1 MNIFSILFF
10 IVIIIF
16 LGLAVS
22 WAQKRNFGQ
31 LVRGSLKMSLLLI
44 KLPPEVVKPDEKKP
58 LKERIAV
65 AEQFLTTLTSLKKPA
80 VLEIAL
86 PHIGEEIYFYLAA
99 PKDSVSFVQKQ
110 IQGFYPNASV
120 NLSEDYNIFN
130 PTGETALAFLKLKE
144 PWLVPIRTYQELEA
158 DPIAPILNAF
168 SKLEKEGEGLVFQI
182 VLQPAPKG
190 TKKTVEEAIKKL
202 RQGSS
207 LKEALGGQAWKA
219 FGQALGSVLSP
230 QTQTIKEGPKTI
242 DEGAIKILESKI
254 TKNLFLVNL
263 RFLASANTKA
273 RAEEI
278 IGNVLGSFQQF
289 ATPTK
294 NDFAAIR
301 PTQQQRFIF
310 NYSFR
315 TFNPKESII
324 LNAEEIAS
332 FWHFPTLVE
341 SAPYARWVKSK
352 EAPAPVELPE
362 EGLILGKSVFR
373 GEEKTVRIIP
383 DDRRRH
389 IYIIG
394 QTGTG
399 KSYAMANMIIQD
411 IQNGAGVGVIDPHGD
426 LVEQILSYIPQERA
440 EDVIVFDPSD
450 LERPLGLN
458 MLEYDF
464 SRPEQKT
471 FITNEF
477 INIFDKLYDLKL
489 TGGPMFEYY
498 LRNAMGL
505 LMADTSEA
513 ATLLD
518 IPRIFTN
525 EEFRNKKLA
534 KCSDPTIIEF
544 WEKEALRV
552 TSGDISLSNI
562 TPYITSK
569 FNTFISNDYMRPIIA
584 QKNSAFNFREAMDN
598 RKILLVNLSKGR
610 IGELNSS
617 LLGLI
622 LVGRLLMAALSRVDM
637 PESERQDFYL
647 YIDEFQSFTTAS
659 IATILAEAR
668 KYRLNLV
675 IAHQFIAQLEDNI
688 RDAVFGNIGTMLCF
702 RVGAKDAEFLVKYFE
717 PVFDQS
723 DLINID
729 NFSALLKL
737 LIKNYTSRPFN
748 IKIPEREPGNKELA
762 SFIRDLSR
770 SKYGGSRQEIE
781 AAIRQR
787 LTSG

>member
-1 MNIFSILFF
+1 MNLFSFATFLL
-10 IVIIIF
+10 IIF
-16 LGLAVS
+16 LLGIVVY
-22 WAQKRNFGQ
+22 WAKKRNFGE
-31 LVRGSLKMSLLLI
+31 LVRGSLKMSLLLV
-44 KLPPEVVKPDEKKP
+44 KLPPEVVKPDEKKS

-65 AEQFLTTLTSLKKPA
+65 AEQFLAILTSLKKPT

-86 PHIGEEIYFYLAA
+86 PHIGEEICFYLAV

-110 IQGFYPNASV
+110 IQGFYPSAFID
-120 NLSEDYNIFN
+120 LTEDYNIFN
-130 PTGETALAFLKLKE
+130 PTGETALALLKLKE

-168 SKLEKEGEGLVFQI
+168 SKLEKEGEGLAFQI
-182 VLQPAPKG
+182 VLKSAPKG

-207 LKEALGGQAWKA
+207 LKEALGGGNLKA
-219 FGQALGSVLSP
+219 IGQALGGALGP
-230 QTQTIKEGPKTI
+230 QTEPAKEKPKTI
-242 DEGAIKILESKI
+242 DDGAIKILESKI
-254 TKNLFLVNL
+254 NKNLFSVNL
-263 RFLASANTKA
+263 RFLASAATKT

-278 IGNVLGSFQQF
+278 VGDVLGSFHQF
-289 ATPTK
+289 GSPVK
-294 NDFAAIR
+294 NDFAAFR
-301 PTQQQRFIF
+301 PSRPQHFIF

-324 LNAEEIAS
+324 LNTEEIAS

-352 EAPAPVELPE
+352 EAPPPMELPD
-362 EGLILGKSVFR
+362 EGLTLGESVFR
-373 GEEKTVRIIP
+373 GGEKTVRITP

-389 IYIIG
+389 IYIVG

-399 KSYAMANMIIQD
+399 KSYAVANMIIQD

-426 LVEQILSYIPQERA
+426 LIEQILSYIPKERA

-505 LMADTSEA
+505 LMSDTSEV

-518 IPRIFTN
+518 VPRIFTN
-525 EEFRNKKLA
+525 EEFRSQKLA
-534 KCSDPTIIEF
+534 KCSDPTTIDF
-544 WEKEALRV
+544 WEKEATRV
-552 TSGDISLSNI
+552 TSGDISLNNI

-569 FNTFISNDYMRPIIA
+569 FNTFISNDYVRPIIS
-584 QKNSAFNFREAMDN
+584 QPKSAFNFREVMDN
-598 RKILLVNLSKGR
+598 KKILLVNLSKGR

-622 LVGRLLMAALSRVDM
+622 LVGRLLMAALSRVDA

-647 YIDEFQSFTTAS
+647 YIDEFQSFTTPS

-668 KYRLNLV
+668 KYRLNLT
-675 IAHQFIAQLEDNI
+675 IAHQFIAQLEDKI
-688 RDAVFGNIGTMLCF
+688 REAVFGNIGTMLIF

-717 PVFDQS
+717 PVFDQN

-729 NFSALLKL
+729 NFSALIKL

-748 IKIPEREPGNKELA
+748 IRIPERQSGSAEMANL
-762 SFIRDLSR
+762 IRELSR
-770 SKYGGSRQEIE
+770 SKYGGNRLEIE
-781 AAIRQR
+781 AAIREKFSR
-787 LTSG
+787 